1 MKLSNKKLIFG
12 GIGILILLFI
22 RGLYN
27 SHKMYKATTEP
38 YRTFD
43 VVGEAIAG
51 TLTWFSI
58 ITLTA
63 SIVFLIIALVRKKQ
77 LVKDKR
83 PFLRPLITFGVSA
96 VSFILLIIIGMVY
109 ALEHYASN
117 EQATSQLKSGTVYQE
132 TDDKS
137 KEIDKLKGDISL
149 LETQNK
155 TLDAEVKKLKEELA
169 KKEQSTQPVQQE
181 QPKKEDVKPETQQPA
196 AQPEK
201 KEVPKQEQTTGT
213 FANPVKSIDK
223 TETMNKVKEKA
234 KKDFQDDYSTQN
246 YVANKQSKAFDYL
259 NNIEIKSQEELNII
273 NKALRD
279 FPDDFSTA
287 KYVYERQMK
296 AKGEQEVQ

>member
-1 MKLSNKKLIFG
+1 MKLSNKQLIFG

-22 RGLYN
+22 RGIYN
-27 SHKMYKATTEP
+27 SNKMYEATNEP

-43 VVGEAIAG
+43 IVGEAIAG
-51 TLTWFSI
+51 TLSWFSI
-58 ITLTA
+58 IALIA
-63 SIVFLIIALVRKKQ
+63 SIIFLIIALIRKKQ
-77 LVKDKR
+77 LVQVKR
-83 PFLRPLITFGVSA
+83 PFLRPLIVFGVSA
-96 VSFILLIIIGMVY
+96 VSFVLLIITGMVY
-109 ALEHYASN
+109 ALDYYAKN
-117 EQATSQLKSGTVYQE
+117 EQTASQPKSDTIYQE

-169 KKEQSTQPVQQE
+169 EKKQQSPQE
-181 QPKKEDVKPETQQPA
+181 QPKKEGVKPESQQPA
-196 AQPEK
+196 AQPKK
-201 KEVPKQEQTTGT
+201 KEEPKQEQPTGT

-223 TETMNKVKEKA
+223 TEAMNKVKEKA

-279 FPDDFSTA
+279 FPTDFSTA

-296 AKGEQEVQ
+296 AKGEQEAQ